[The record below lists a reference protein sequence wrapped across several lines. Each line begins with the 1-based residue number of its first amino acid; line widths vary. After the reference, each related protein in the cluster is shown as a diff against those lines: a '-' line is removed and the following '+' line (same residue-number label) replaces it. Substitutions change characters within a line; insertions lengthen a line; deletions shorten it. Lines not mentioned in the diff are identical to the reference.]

1 MSDGRQVC
9 KSGHLSDGGK
19 WRLAAIGNQRKRQK
33 STEFRGLDTIPKALL
48 RSTYLNVPFSILL
61 PDNPDHNMYVI
72 WEWMTRPSKSCSSCW
87 SSSSVSC
94 SICRCCAFEYP
105 RCASSGNC
113 AASHPTPNIT
123 CSLYPTTG
131 GSETTVGDWG
141 YINNDDTGWQRNMH
155 RAEINETRAWPVALY
170 KIYRDVTVALQCPW
184 QVTTQQ
190 PPIYVHRPLR
200 QTVGHVIVTDCA
212 KNSGNKA
219 VFAPNQTPPLLW
231 WPTMDEGRRIT
242 QRPPPIGQRPPPTDT
257 AAIQGSS
264 KGGKWETKLQLSTVA
279 LAYMHGKFIKIED
292 NQRCKSVCQFVS
304 LSLCQPVNPSVRQ
317 PFSPQS
323 ADECVTRGLKGIKW
337 GRDIQGNCNLASQS
351 ARWDKWEEN
360 GGKWCNEYISIRA
373 MCEKNS
379 TENERIQRS

>member
-1 MSDGRQVC
+1 
-9 KSGHLSDGGK
+9 
-19 WRLAAIGNQRKRQK
+19 
-33 STEFRGLDTIPKALL
+33 
-48 RSTYLNVPFSILL
+48 
-61 PDNPDHNMYVI
+61 
-72 WEWMTRPSKSCSSCW
+72 
-87 SSSSVSC
+87 
-94 SICRCCAFEYP
+94 
-105 RCASSGNC
+105 
-113 AASHPTPNIT
+113 
-123 CSLYPTTG
+123 
-131 GSETTVGDWG
+131 
-141 YINNDDTGWQRNMH
+141 
-155 RAEINETRAWPVALY
+155 
-170 KIYRDVTVALQCPW
+170 VALQCPW

-351 ARWDKWEEN
+351 AR
-360 GGKWCNEYISIRA
+360 
-373 MCEKNS
+373 
-379 TENERIQRS
+379 